1 MKSKGLEMSSS
12 VNPKGSTGVLAQLTK
27 QQKQRIEAEAK
38 PLLKAAEKCKVLW
51 NSLLKADFRNEGRL
65 NEANMNLVFEQNKK
79 MIEDLLKLAKVEDF
93 IDVFDQNKDGY
104 LDEDEQV
111 LIFSVIKAKIQI
123 IAETL
128 CDIHNYAMYKQLM
141 KEVREIE
148 AQIVDYQDFFR
159 KRIYKKQL
167 EEYKTIGDQMTQEE
181 RDKWSKILKEY
192 QMQLLKKVEMLQQK
206 QQEDEETLK
215 RALEHP
221 SQSIKVKSIPKLKHL
236 QYQEKLVA
244 INERVEEAM
253 NYRKELK
260 VLEEENERKKKAV
273 KEAND
278 EKARQHLLEV
288 RQRELNELNAKI
300 RDNKRLLERTR
311 ELQMDVVS
319 KKINLHVKDIERIQG
334 LLRKHA
340 LKKALTEDE
349 LRRVHSKAKKTMKV
363 MEQFKQ
369 INDAMGPTGR
379 ISPTRTL
386 DDRSTLIH
394 TSNPF
399 IFTNKLQSFSGY
411 SNMDTTAYNSTTFRN
426 VIEPLKRLARS
437 LAFTRFNI
445 RSTVVDEEDKP
456 INKAEDSSQS
466 TWEKVIKDLL
476 GQRKATNMGVAS
488 IAEMYDDDLNLIEPD
503 A

>member
-1 MKSKGLEMSSS
+1 
-12 VNPKGSTGVLAQLTK
+12 
-27 QQKQRIEAEAK
+27 
-38 PLLKAAEKCKVLW
+38 
-51 NSLLKADFRNEGRL
+51 
-65 NEANMNLVFEQNKK
+65 
-79 MIEDLLKLAKVEDF
+79 
-93 IDVFDQNKDGY
+93 
-104 LDEDEQV
+104 
-111 LIFSVIKAKIQI
+111 
-123 IAETL
+123 
-128 CDIHNYAMYKQLM
+128 MYKQLM